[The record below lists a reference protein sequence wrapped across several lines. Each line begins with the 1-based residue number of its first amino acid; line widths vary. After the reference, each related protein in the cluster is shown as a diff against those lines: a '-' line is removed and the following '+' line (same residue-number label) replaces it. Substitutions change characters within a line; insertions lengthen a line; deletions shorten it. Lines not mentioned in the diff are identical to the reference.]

1 MLDERKMFGI
11 ELSDLFLQAFLGEL
25 VSCMGPHILDK
36 DENGEYYLHDAE
48 DKTGWLAAFR
58 KACDKVECAS
68 LYEKYENSE
77 YPERDAIA
85 YVISE
90 RVGKFAEQSPWSNE
104 YYRFLLRRDKDSNEP
119 RISQLLI
126 AAVAGELYS
135 IFGNSIEGT
144 LGGETYLQVILG
156 STGWERALEEA
167 CRKTANNEILYWR
180 KLADWR
186 QRADFDDTLIS
197 EIDKVLS
204 NPDSMQCAGESYLRF
219 LITKHTE
226 SSLEVAKS
234 ELRHFTD

>member
-1 MLDERKMFGI
+1 MLDEREMFDI

-48 DKTGWLAAFR
+48 DKAGWLAAFR

-77 YPERDAIA
+77 YPERDALA
-85 YVISE
+85 YVVSE
-90 RVGKFAEQSPWSNE
+90 KAGKLAEQSPWSNE

-144 LGGETYLQVILG
+144 LGGEIYLHAVIG
-156 STGWERALEEA
+156 SSGWERALEEA
-167 CRKTANNEILYWR
+167 CRKTANNEVLYWR
-180 KLADWR
+180 KIADR
-186 QRADFDDTLIS
+186 QQRDDFDDALIS
-197 EIDKVLS
+197 EIDKALS
-204 NPDSMQCAGESYLRF
+204 NPDSMQRAGESYLRF
-219 LITKHTE
+219 LITKHNE
-226 SSLEVAKS
+226 NNLEATKD
-234 ELRHFTD
+234 EL

>member
-1 MLDERKMFGI
+1 MFDI

-48 DKTGWLAAFR
+48 DKAGWLAAFR

-77 YPERDAIA
+77 YPERDALA
-85 YVISE
+85 YVVSE
-90 RVGKFAEQSPWSNE
+90 KAGKLAEQSPWSNE

-144 LGGETYLQVILG
+144 LGGEIYLHAVIG
-156 STGWERALEEA
+156 SSGWERALEEA
-167 CRKTANNEILYWR
+167 CRKTANNEVLYWR
-180 KLADWR
+180 KIADR
-186 QRADFDDTLIS
+186 QQRDDFDDALIS
-197 EIDKVLS
+197 EIDKALS
-204 NPDSMQCAGESYLRF
+204 NPDSMQRAGESYLRF
-219 LITKHTE
+219 LITKHNE
-226 SSLEVAKS
+226 NNLEATKD
-234 ELRHFTD
+234 EL

>member
-68 LYEKYENSE
+68 LYEKYENSA

-90 RVGKFAEQSPWSNE
+90 RAGKFAEQSPWSNE
-104 YYRFLLRRDKDSNEP
+104 YYRFLFRRDKDSNEP
-119 RISQLLI
+119 RISHLLI

-135 IFGNSIEGT
+135 IFGSSIEGT
-144 LGGETYLQVILG
+144 LGEEIYLHAVIG
-156 STGWERALEEA
+156 SSGWERALEEA
-167 CRKTANNEILYWR
+167 CRKTANNEVLYWR
-180 KLADWR
+180 KIADWQ
-186 QRADFDDTLIS
+186 QRADFDDALIS
-197 EIDKVLS
+197 EIDKALS
-204 NPDSMQCAGESYLRF
+204 NPDSMQRAGESYLRF
-219 LITKHTE
+219 LSTKHTE
-226 SSLEVAKS
+226 SSLEVAKK
-234 ELRHFTD
+234 